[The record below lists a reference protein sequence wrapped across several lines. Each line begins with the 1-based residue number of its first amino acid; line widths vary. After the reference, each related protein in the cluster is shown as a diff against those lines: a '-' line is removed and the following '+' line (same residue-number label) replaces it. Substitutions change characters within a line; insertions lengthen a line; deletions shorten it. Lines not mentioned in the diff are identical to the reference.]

1 MAFLGQDMAAFLSLS
16 NLSVEIRR
24 DNVREPANE
33 AFWFRFLQIDARV
46 SNSLLAG
53 MIRESASHVISD
65 IQFYLRDVLHVP
77 ILHERKSTN

>member
-33 AFWFRFLQIDARV
+33 AFWFRFFRFLQ
-46 SNSLLAG
+46 LKH
-53 MIRESASHVISD
+53 ESQTHCWPV
-65 IQFYLRDVLHVP
+65 
-77 ILHERKSTN
+77 